1 MKNLPP
7 IDWKTASWRAPETAA
22 QCKLVFTGDW
32 APIRNFGLLMV
43 ENPVGIY
50 GDTLDVL
57 KSADHRIANL
67 ECAMFDGEPILK
79 NGPNLRGG
87 PEHQQCFDAGGF
99 DTVILGNNHTLDFG
113 KEAFRKTIAML
124 DERGITHVGG
134 GMDFDEAT
142 RQLVIE
148 VKGVKIGIVSFTEGH
163 DLTFATDDKPGVFG
177 WDIDLVIKRIA
188 EVKPLC
194 DTVLVVPHAGC
205 EYIPYPPAYVQEAYR
220 RIAEAGADAVIAHH
234 PHVPQGIEFHNGVPI
249 FYSLGNYLFYQQ
261 VNFYYRKIGFLL
273 ELELAADGKIA
284 GFSLKPYWI
293 CDKGVSLL
301 KGERFR
307 EFTELMQ
314 KLSEPLPERGAEAWN
329 ADMKARWNRGYV
341 TESFTNAMKAL
352 QENPR
357 LGAAMW
363 LNRFVTI
370 CHHDFF
376 VEVLKHVADGTIDD
390 VPDDLFEL
398 AEAYNDRK
406 IPPELQ

>member
-7 IDWKTASWRAPETAA
+7 IDWKTASWRNPETSAK
-22 QCKLVFTGDW
+22 CKIVLTGDW
-32 APIRNFGLLMV
+32 APIRHFGPVMV

-57 KSADHRIANL
+57 KGADYRIVNL

-79 NGPNLRGG
+79 SGPNLRGG
-87 PEHQQCFDAGGF
+87 PEHQPCFDVGNFNTA
-99 DTVILGNNHTLDFG
+99 ILGNNHTLDFG

-124 DERGITHVGG
+124 DERGITHAGG
-134 GMDFDEAT
+134 GMNFDEAT
-142 RQLVIE
+142 KPLVIE

-163 DLTFATDDKPGVFG
+163 DLTFATDTKPGVFG
-177 WDIDLVIKRIA
+177 WDIDLVVKRIA
-188 EVKPLC
+188 EVKPRC
-194 DTVLVVPHAGC
+194 DVVLVIPHAGN
-205 EYIPYPPAYVQEAYR
+205 EYVPYPPTYIQEAYR
-220 RIAEAGADAVIAHH
+220 RIVDAGADAVIAHH

-249 FYSLGNYLFYQQ
+249 FYSLGNYLFYQS
-261 VNFYYRKIGFLL
+261 VNYYYRKIGFLL
-273 ELELAADGKIA
+273 ELELAENGKIA
-284 GFSLKPYWI
+284 GFALKPYWI

-301 KGERFR
+301 QGERFR
-307 EFTELMQ
+307 EFTDLMQ
-314 KLSEPLPERGAEAWN
+314 KLSEPLPERGVEAWN
-329 ADMKARWNRGYV
+329 ADMKERWDRGYV

-352 QENPR
+352 KENPR

-376 VEVLKHVADGTIDD
+376 AEVLKRVVDGTIDD

-398 AEAYNDRK
+398 ARAYNDRQ
-406 IPPELQ
+406 IPPDLQ